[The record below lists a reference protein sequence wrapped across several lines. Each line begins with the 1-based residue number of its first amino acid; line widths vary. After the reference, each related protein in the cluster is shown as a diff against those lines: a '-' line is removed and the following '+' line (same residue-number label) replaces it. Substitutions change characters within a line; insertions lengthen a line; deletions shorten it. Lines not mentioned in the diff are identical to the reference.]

1 MVETVLVKTDLSPRL
16 IEVGRELVTALDAH
30 GPDFEAAFWLMDEEN
45 GRWHLIL
52 SSRSVKMDGSRAQY
66 GEVRKV
72 LETLPRQTDIWIGM
86 ISIIGH
92 RTPLVKA
99 LREAVGMPASVD
111 GTRLDN
117 AFIGGVWVPGCVLY
131 RLSRRQKLQSNTS
144 EVRK

>member
-1 MVETVLVKTDLSPRL
+1 MAETILVKADLSPRM

-30 GPDFEAAFWLMDEEN
+30 GSEFEAAFWLMDEEN
-45 GRWHLIL
+45 GRWHLFL
-52 SSRSVKMDGSRAQY
+52 SSRSVKMGGSRAQY
-66 GEVRKV
+66 AEVDEV
-72 LETLPRQTDIWIGM
+72 LETLQGRNDIWIGM
-86 ISIIGH
+86 ISIVGH

-111 GTRLDN
+111 GTRVDD
-117 AFIGGVWVPGCVLY
+117 AFIGGVWIPGCVLY